1 MKEFYGKIRKKRV
14 VFFLEPITY
23 YFCGFFSQN
32 TPADMDDLKERVE
45 DLEVEMSKIAK
56 GGGGSAAVPVAA
68 GAAAGGL
75 GGAAAG
81 AALAEGVPEGGD
93 TASMA
98 NGVGAAAGGVGGA
111 MGEEIGGIKKDL
123 DRIMGRSGEETDEIE
138 GVPSLVSV
146 DLYSLFPDVD
156 LPPRILMRGG
166 LRKVEHKEESYE
178 RLFFL
183 HVCPAMGGLRM
194 G

>member
-1 MKEFYGKIRKKRV
+1 
-14 VFFLEPITY
+14 
-23 YFCGFFSQN
+23 
-32 TPADMDDLKERVE
+32 MDDLKERVE

-81 AALAEGVPEGGD
+81 AALADGVPEGGD

-138 GVPSLVSV
+138 GVPSLVSAG
-146 DLYSLFPDVD
+146 LFSLFPDVD
-156 LPPRILMRGG
+156 LRPRILMRGG

-183 HVCPAMGGLRM
+183 PVCPAMGGLRM